1 VNGTLADAIGIFG
14 SMIFIAA
21 FIYANRAASMNKI
34 WFNAANLVGAALLL
48 VSLSVN
54 FNLAAVVLE
63 LAWATI
69 ALWGLISAVRDQTP
83 SGK

>member
-1 VNGTLADAIGIFG
+1 MNGTLADIIGICG
-14 SMIFIAA
+14 SVIFIAA

-63 LAWATI
+63 LAWAAI